1 MKLHAFPYAGA
12 AVEKLF
18 FAASQSTNLDLVCDF
33 IFSIKMSELNE
44 AK

>member
-18 FAASQSTNLDLVCDF
+18 IAASQSTNLVCDF